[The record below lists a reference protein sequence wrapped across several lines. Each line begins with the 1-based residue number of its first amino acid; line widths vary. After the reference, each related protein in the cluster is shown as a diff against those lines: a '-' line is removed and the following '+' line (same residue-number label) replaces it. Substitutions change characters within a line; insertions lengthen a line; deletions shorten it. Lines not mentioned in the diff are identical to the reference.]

1 MKRLQ
6 ILKNLRTKNFTYTKK
21 NYIHKI
27 AAVNLSK
34 IYFLKNTKK
43 TCKPNNH
50 DLHHDWIIIM
60 IIVIIKVIIIMKIII
75 IVIIVIVII
84 IIIISYYIVKIYG
97 VFRNRVLTN
106 VAKNITKK
114 NALTTLSE
122 LVLQLLFTRL
132 PGKLN
137 YS

>member
-1 MKRLQ
+1 
-6 ILKNLRTKNFTYTKK
+6 
-21 NYIHKI
+21 
-27 AAVNLSK
+27 
-34 IYFLKNTKK
+34 
-43 TCKPNNH
+43 
-50 DLHHDWIIIM
+50 M

-75 IVIIVIVII
+75 IVTIVIVII
-84 IIIISYYIVKIYG
+84 ITIIISYYIVKIYG
-97 VFRNRVLTN
+97 VFRNRVLIN